1 MTNDFTHWLASSIS
15 ESPNIWLF
23 LLFRVDGTITNGHNL
38 RQSVWSQSSI
48 SVIEKVK
55 TALSWTITESR
66 RKYNRHM
73 KFAGYLG
80 GEPDSGIFPHIHAV
94 IELPI
99 HTSQETL
106 TEYLDYL
113 WQRKL
118 EKSFKQPIRSS
129 VTSEVL
135 KNGDGALGYCSRYE
149 GHTFSFGDEKVIVNN
164 SFYI

>member
-1 MTNDFTHWLASSIS
+1 MTNDLTNWLSSSIS
-15 ESPNIWLF
+15 ESQNIWLF

-38 RQSVWSQSSI
+38 RQSVWSQGSI

-66 RKYNRHM
+66 RKFNRQM

-94 IELPI
+94 IELPT
-99 HTSQETL
+99 HTSQEVL
-106 TEYLDYL
+106 TAYLDYL
-113 WQRKL
+113 WQRKV

-129 VTSEVL
+129 VTSQVL
-135 KNGDGALGYCSRYE
+135 KYGGNAMRYCSRYE
-149 GHTFSFGDEKVIVNN
+149 GQTFSFGDEKVIVNN
-164 SFYI
+164 SFYF